1 MLAERLQ
8 LSRAWNP
15 IRVERQRLMPVV
27 APGHAWFRIVAT
39 A

>member
-1 MLAERLQ
+1 
-8 LSRAWNP
+8 LSRTCNP
-15 IRVERQRLMPVV
+15 LRAERQRLTPVV